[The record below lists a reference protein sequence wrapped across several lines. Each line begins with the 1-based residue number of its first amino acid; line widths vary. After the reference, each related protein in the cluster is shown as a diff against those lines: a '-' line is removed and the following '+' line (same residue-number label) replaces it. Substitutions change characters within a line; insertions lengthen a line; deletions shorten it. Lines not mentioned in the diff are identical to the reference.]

1 MSKHQLQNKRL
12 DQLGRA
18 LLKAVRVNNDE
29 IEKVVG
35 SPQLFDSIKAQ
46 INDEKRSK
54 RNEERFFGQ
63 KTRIL
68 SYLRLQKTIF
78 AFGTLIVIILCAIV
92 FIPHKDESRQ
102 ITKLLIEPQIQSHNT
117 GSEKAESFLPPSIKE
132 TRLETSRKI
141 TRKIS
146 RETNIETKVSPP
158 KKLVN
163 TEQIAFKP
171 VKPKLSTNLP
181 IPKQF
186 KSQSKDENPSP
197 QVFYSLAGNWESE
210 GEDLKIVQ
218 TEISTSDLLALG
230 VNFPIENETVKIKA
244 NLLVGADG
252 IARAIKFVE

>member
-1 MSKHQLQNKRL
+1 MSNQQLQNKRL

-18 LLKAVRVNNDE
+18 LLEAVRVNNDD
-29 IEKVVG
+29 IEKIVV

-46 INDEKRSK
+46 INAEKRSK
-54 RNEERFFGQ
+54 RNGDQSFGQ
-63 KTRIL
+63 KRGIL
-68 SYLRLQKTIF
+68 FFLRLQKTIF
-78 AFGTLIVIILCAIV
+78 AFGTLIVIILCSIV
-92 FIPHKDESRQ
+92 IFLKKDESRQ
-102 ITKLLIEPQIQSHNT
+102 ITERLIEPQIQTHNT
-117 GSEKAESFLPPSIKE
+117 GNEKAENHLPPSITE

-141 TRKIS
+141 S
-146 RETNIETKVSPP
+146 RETNIEAKVPPP

-171 VKPKLSTNLP
+171 LKPKLSTSLP

-186 KSQSKDENPSP
+186 KSQSRDENPSP

-218 TEISTSDLLALG
+218 TEISTADLLALG
-230 VNFPIENETVKIKA
+230 VNLPIENETVKIKA

>member
-1 MSKHQLQNKRL
+1 MSKDQLQNKRL

-18 LLKAVRVNNDE
+18 LLEAVRVNNDE
-29 IEKVVG
+29 IEKIVG

-46 INDEKRSK
+46 INAEKRAK
-54 RNEERFFGQ
+54 QNEERFSGQ
-63 KTRIL
+63 KTGIL

-78 AFGTLIVIILCAIV
+78 AFGTLIVIILCSIV
-92 FIPHKDESRQ
+92 IFLKKDESRQ
-102 ITKLLIEPQIQSHNT
+102 ITERLIEPQIQTHNT
-117 GSEKAESFLPPSIKE
+117 GNEKAENHLPPSIIE
-132 TRLETSRKI
+132 TRLET
-141 TRKIS
+141 S

-158 KKLVN
+158 KKLVK
-163 TEQIAFKP
+163 TEQVAFKP

-181 IPKQF
+181 LPKQF
-186 KSQSKDENPSP
+186 KSQTKDENLSP

-218 TEISTSDLLALG
+218 TEISTADLLALG
-230 VNFPIENETVKIKA
+230 VNLPIENETVKIKA